1 MALSLQ
7 KGSLSVAN
15 GINGET
21 PMKAAKAKRFVHEA
35 TIDYGDQVTF
45 TITPE
50 PGNNIKKV
58 VMDSRFIGIL
68 DRLTIADIKR
78 NNKVKITFEQTP
90 LSNATWFETTKGHVV
105 FRDKEE
111 HEKIPNI
118 TNDLAENDD
127 DERLIAEPTPAG
139 QYASVKN

>member
-58 VMDSRFIGIL
+58 VMDSRFSGIL

-90 LSNATWFETTKGHVV
+90 LSNATCFETTKGHAV

-111 HEKIPNI
+111 HEK
-118 TNDLAENDD
+118 DSKHY
-127 DERLIAEPTPAG
+127 ERSG
-139 QYASVKN
+139 GK

>member
-1 MALSLQ
+1 MSA
-7 KGSLSVAN
+7 KGPLSVAN

-90 LSNATWFETTKGHVV
+90 LSNATCFETTKGHAV

-111 HEKIPNI
+111 HEK
-118 TNDLAENDD
+118 DSKHY
-127 DERLIAEPTPAG
+127 ERSG
-139 QYASVKN
+139 GK